1 MSVIDIIKIAEVS
14 HDDDGDGC
22 VMVDNDSMINIW
34 LVFEKVKAFKI
45 IQYQVDHTYTLKYR
59 LILEW

>member
-1 MSVIDIIKIAEVS
+1 MTMVALVVVAI
-14 HDDDGDGC
+14 
-22 VMVDNDSMINIW
+22 VMVDNDSMINVW
-34 LVFEKVKAFKI
+34 LVFEMGKAFKI

>member
-1 MSVIDIIKIAEVS
+1 MTMMVLVVAAI
-14 HDDDGDGC
+14 

-34 LVFEKVKAFKI
+34 LVLEKVKAFKI

>member
-1 MSVIDIIKIAEVS
+1 MTMMVMAI
-14 HDDDGDGC
+14 
-22 VMVDNDSMINIW
+22 VMVNNDSTINIW
-34 LVFEKVKAFKI
+34 LVFEKGKAFKI